1 MLPLRQACSGGA
13 IQTDIAQAGKEEES
27 EDVKPSVD
35 TRLGASL
42 LTSKLTALVEEL
54 KKISQKDQ
62 EEEAVVPTKVLVFS
76 QFADTLAWLR
86 AELPKHGMASR
97 TITGDMSQTARARAL
112 RDFRNDPP
120 TTIFLLSLRAGAVG
134 LNLTTASEVFVL
146 EPCLNPALHVQAIG
160 RVNRLGQM
168 RPVRVTNFILKDSIE
183 SRVMTMLY
191 SSGGAPKPG
200 ADLATAFDIDD
211 DGPAVVAGT
220 IQRDTPRLS
229 LADFNTLFDL
239 SDAKTTADLIQD
251 VTTTRAA
258 WSGAAYR
265 TRRRCSRQPRAAA
278 ALPRRTGAAAP
289 PPTRAG

>member
-1 MLPLRQACSGGA
+1 M
-13 IQTDIAQAGKEEES
+13 
-27 EDVKPSVD
+27 
-35 TRLGASL
+35 
-42 LTSKLTALVEEL
+42 
-54 KKISQKDQ
+54 
-62 EEEAVVPTKVLVFS
+62 PTKVLVFS

-160 RVNRLGQM
+160 RVHRMGQM

-200 ADLATAFDIDD
+200 ADQATAIDIDD

-220 IQRDTPRLS
+220 IPRWCS
-229 LADFNTLFDL
+229 SMCTA
-239 SDAKTTADLIQD
+239 SWTTMDE
-251 VTTTRAA
+251 V
-258 WSGAAYR
+258 S
-265 TRRRCSRQPRAAA
+265 
-278 ALPRRTGAAAP
+278 
-289 PPTRAG
+289 